1 VCPKIND
8 QAVTKANVTESRFLD
23 AATSSVAGNAGTELA
38 DLPHTALE
46 GTIMAESNAV
56 GARPIGAIAVAQRS
70 LAPDLARGAMLLLIA
85 LANTPL
91 YLYGSGTFGAG
102 VWVRGHP
109 VVDQVVLLL
118 ETIFVRGRAYPMFTL
133 LFGYGIVQ
141 LLRRLTS
148 SGVDE
153 LTVRR
158 LVRRRGLWMMLIG
171 FFHALL
177 LFSGD
182 IIGAYGLLAVLLAE
196 VLIRARDRTLLI
208 MAASWTIPVVLF
220 RTLDSRL
227 TFLSARASSTPDPV
241 TAAGLRVA
249 EWVHGSVIGAIFSL
263 VPPLLLGVW
272 AARRRLLD
280 EPERHRRLLLRVAV
294 FGVGLAAVGGLPWAL
309 VRTSWWEPP
318 SEAMAML
325 AGVVQTL
332 TGYAGGMGY
341 AAIAGLVAIRVASG
355 SGSDGGAGIDA
366 TRKRPGTVINALAAC
381 GQRSMTCYLLQ
392 SVVFVAVLAAYG
404 GGLGNRLGLAEIAM
418 LAIAT
423 WALTVVLARAMSRR
437 GYRGPAEV
445 LLRRLTYGASTT
457 VPR

>member
-1 VCPKIND
+1 
-8 QAVTKANVTESRFLD
+8 L
-23 AATSSVAGNAGTELA
+23 VAGNVAARLD
-38 DLPHTALE
+38 DLSRTVLE
-46 GTIMAESNAV
+46 GKIMAEADAV
-56 GARPIGAIAVAQRS
+56 GAFPIGAIAVAERS
-70 LAPDLARGAMLLLIA
+70 LAPDVARGAMLLLIA
-85 LANTPL
+85 LANAPL
-91 YLYGSGTFGAG
+91 YLYGSGTFGDG

-118 ETIFVRGRAYPMFTL
+118 QTIFVRGRAYPMFAL

-141 LLRRLTS
+141 LLRRHTS
-148 SGVDE
+148 NGVDE
-153 LTVRR
+153 LVVRR
-158 LVRRRGLWMMLIG
+158 LVRRRGWWMVLIG
-171 FFHALL
+171 LCHALL

-208 MAASWTIPVVLF
+208 MAAAWTIPIVLF

-227 TFLSARASSTPDPV
+227 TFLSAKASSTPDPV
-241 TAAGLRVA
+241 TAAGIRVL
-249 EWVHGSVIGAIFSL
+249 EWVHGSVIGAVFSL
-263 VPPLLLGVW
+263 VPTLLLGVW

-280 EPERHRRLLLRVAV
+280 EPQRHRNFLLRVAA
-294 FGVGLAAVGGLPWAL
+294 FGVGVAAVGGLPWAL
-309 VRTSWWEPP
+309 VRASWWEPP
-318 SEAMAML
+318 SEAVAML

-341 AAIAGLVAIRVASG
+341 AAITGLVAIRVGRG
-355 SGSDGGAGIDA
+355 SGGSAGIGGV
-366 TRKRPGTVINALAAC
+366 RERPGPVINALAAC

-418 LAIAT
+418 LAIVT
-423 WALTVVLARAMSRR
+423 WTLTVLLAQVMSRR

-445 LLRRLTYGASTT
+445 LLRRLTYGAPVTAS
-457 VPR
+457 RG